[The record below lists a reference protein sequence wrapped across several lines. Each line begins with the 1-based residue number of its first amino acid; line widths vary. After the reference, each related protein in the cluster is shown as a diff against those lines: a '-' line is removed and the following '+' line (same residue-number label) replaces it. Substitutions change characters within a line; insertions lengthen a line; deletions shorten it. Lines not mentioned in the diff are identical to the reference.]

1 MEQVMRARGMSGMR
15 GRTRGAQH
23 GLALPVVLIILAVM
37 LVSSIYLM
45 KSIHSTTL
53 ATGNLA
59 YDATLSQSVDL
70 GLHSGFD
77 WLQATARGSKA
88 LLNADSPPNGYVALT
103 DTSKTPRDDAFWTG
117 SKSIGAPDGSTI
129 EYVIHRLCSA
139 RLPYDDARN
148 QCVQTAANP
157 WALGTGSRVGE
168 SQGGDAP
175 IYTGTPQVHYVIT
188 ARLRG
193 AKGASVTNQMIV
205 LIGA

>member
-1 MEQVMRARGMSGMR
+1 MEKVMRARQR
-15 GRTRGAQH
+15 

-45 KSIHSTTL
+45 KSIHSTSL

-70 GLHSGFD
+70 GLHTGFD
-77 WLQATARGSKA
+77 WLQATARASKMT
-88 LLNADSPPNGYVALT
+88 LNADSPLNGYVALM
-103 DTSKTPRDDAFWTG
+103 DTSKTPRDTAFWDG
-117 SKSIGAPDGSTI
+117 SRSISAPDGSAI
-129 EYVIHRLCSA
+129 EYVIHRLCLA
-139 RLPYDDARN
+139 RLPYDDAKN

-157 WALGTGSRVGE
+157 MALGSSVAVGS
-168 SQGGDAP
+168 SLAGDSAD
-175 IYTGTPQVHYVIT
+175 YAGSPQVHYVIT

>member
-1 MEQVMRARGMSGMR
+1 MEKLRRMRARGR
-15 GRTRGAQH
+15 QR

-45 KSIHSTTL
+45 KSIHATSF

-70 GLHSGFD
+70 GLHTGFE
-77 WLQATARGSKA
+77 WLETTARGNKA
-88 LLNADSPPNGYVALT
+88 TLNADSPANGYVALM
-103 DTSKTPRDDAFWTG
+103 DTSLTPRDDAFWDG
-117 SKSIGAPDGSTI
+117 GKSIGAPDGGTI
-129 EYVIHRLCSA
+129 EYVIHRLCQA

-148 QCVQTAANP
+148 QCVRTAANP
-157 WALGTGSRVGE
+157 WALGSATGVGN
-168 SQGGDAP
+168 SMARDTP
-175 IYTGTPQVHYVIT
+175 DYDGTPQVHYVVT

-193 AKGASVTNQMIV
+193 AKGASVTNQLIV

>member
-1 MEQVMRARGMSGMR
+1 MEKLRRLRAHRGQR
-15 GRTRGAQH
+15 

-45 KSIHSTTL
+45 KSIHSTSL

-70 GLHSGFD
+70 GLHTGFD
-77 WLQATARGSKA
+77 WLETTARGNKA
-88 LLNADSPPNGYVALT
+88 ALNLDSPANGYVALM
-103 DTSKTPRDDAFWTG
+103 DTSLSPRDDGFWAG
-117 SKSIGAPDGSTI
+117 SKSIGAPDGGTI
-129 EYVIHRLCSA
+129 EYVIHRLCLA
-139 RLPYDDARN
+139 RLPYDDAKN

-157 WALGTGSRVGE
+157 WAAGSSVSPGNSLARDTPE
-168 SQGGDAP
+168 YA
-175 IYTGTPQVHYVIT
+175 GTPQVHYVIT

-193 AKGASVTNQMIV
+193 AKGTSVTNQLMV